1 MQARHKEKNKNEG
14 FIQIII
20 LIIIALF
27 IMKYSGVTVS
37 DIINWFKTTFASV
50 LK

>member
-1 MQARHKEKNKNEG
+1 MKNNFKNQSGG
-14 FIQIII
+14 FLQIII

-27 IMKYSGVTVS
+27 VMKYLGVSIS
-37 DIINWFKTTFASV
+37 DIINWFKITFGSV